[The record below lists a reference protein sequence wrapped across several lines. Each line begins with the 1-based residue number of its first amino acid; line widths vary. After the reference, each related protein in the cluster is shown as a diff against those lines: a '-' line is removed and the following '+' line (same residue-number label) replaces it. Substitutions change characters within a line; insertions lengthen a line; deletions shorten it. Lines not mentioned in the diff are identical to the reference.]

1 MRPWNEKGELKEKGK
16 RVGKQNLLIKGGNY
30 RRKARRQKNSCIK
43 TPKNNPYKQNDPK
56 SMLRIENRPYDN
68 RNPTP
73 ILIPI
78 PISVSPPLAKEP
90 WTITTNLYS
99 KFENPESKPRTNE
112 PMNQDSRVKNHE
124 FIPYYFPILNILEPR
139 VENQNQRAKTQEPRT
154 MSFYH

>member
-78 PISVSPPLAKEP
+78 PISVSPPLAKE
-90 WTITTNLYS
+90 L
-99 KFENPESKPRTNE
+99 
-112 PMNQDSRVKNHE
+112 KNH
-124 FIPYYFPILNILEPR
+124 YHLPILKIQEPR
-139 VENQNQRAKTQEPRT
+139 VKTKNQ
-154 MSFYH
+154 